1 MDGHSDTK
9 SSRRLGGLG
18 LMPFPF
24 TANYQW
30 GDGKGIAQRHFATAK
45 REHEDLCDI
54 ARVLN
59 NLKIVAV
66 AETSAPSLERTG
78 SSWTIKIP
86 CKLGKAEKGFTLDG
100 HVLTLQQVS
109 ICVANQT
116 KTMLILGSEPY

>member
-1 MDGHSDTK
+1 M
-9 SSRRLGGLG
+9 GGLG

-30 GDGKGIAQRHFATAK
+30 GSGPGVAKRHFATAE
-45 REHEDLCDI
+45 REHQDLCDI

-59 NLKIVAV
+59 NLRIQGVP
-66 AETSAPSLERTG
+66 ETEAPSIEKSGAT
-78 SSWTIKIP
+78 WTIKIP
-86 CKLGKAEKGFTLDG
+86 CKVNTNEDSSGITVDDVVFTP
-100 HVLTLQQVS
+100 QQVS